1 MTNSIHIY
9 PIDTN
14 IVKSPVHSV
23 LSSLCNHHIII
34 SISII
39 ISIIIDININ
49 VVSTT
54 VRSFERP
61 IVPIDAELKGIASA
75 CQGLFLLF
83 AYDL

>member
-1 MTNSIHIY
+1 MINLIDISA
-9 PIDTN
+9 IDTN
-14 IVKSPVHSV
+14 VVKSPVHSV
-23 LSSLCNHHIII
+23 LSCNHHNNIIVI
-34 SISII
+34 
-39 ISIIIDININ
+39 IIIDIDIN